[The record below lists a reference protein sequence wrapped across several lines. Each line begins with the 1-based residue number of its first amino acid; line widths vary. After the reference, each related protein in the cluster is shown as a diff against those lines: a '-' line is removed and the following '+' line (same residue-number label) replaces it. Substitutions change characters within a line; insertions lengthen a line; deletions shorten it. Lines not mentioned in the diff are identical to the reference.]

1 MTAEPHAVCV
11 AAAQPNKA
19 NCTAVLH
26 FPNTWGSIAGSA
38 GGGGGGGDS
47 SSPRDPF
54 RLGSA
59 CFPRGHPEELAPR
72 LPSPAQSPGP
82 LERHSRHE
90 RGVAAEE
97 TRGEPRGYRP
107 LHASATATDAT
118 NALSPAG
125 SRYEPA
131 TPVWFHRL
139 ARYPSSQSEAPAA
152 TTAARINSGGASLT
166 IPAAMSGPDAP
177 RAMDR
182 AFGIV
187 AMSP

>member
-1 MTAEPHAVCV
+1 MAAEPHAVCV

-38 GGGGGGGDS
+38 GGGGGGDS
-47 SSPRDPF
+47 SSPRDPSPSF
-54 RLGSA
+54 A
-59 CFPRGHPEELAPR
+59 FPADIPKNSPHVSHRQ
-72 LPSPAQSPGP
+72 PSPRALWNATPATSAA
-82 LERHSRHE
+82 SRLRKH
-90 RGVAAEE
+90 AASHA
-97 TRGEPRGYRP
+97 GIAPF
-107 LHASATATDAT
+107 HASATATDAT